1 MSMHR
6 EVRMLMGK
14 RSSSK
19 ARILELLRG
28 VPLLEGCSKKE
39 LSLLADIA
47 DEVGF
52 TDGDVICKE
61 GDAGL
66 GLQLIV
72 DGEAKVEVGGK
83 MRRKMGPGT
92 FFGEVAL
99 LDGGPRS
106 ATVIANT
113 DTTVLTVPAWSFQAL
128 LKQQPAIAV
137 KMLPVLA
144 HRLRTADQAPA

>member
-1 MSMHR
+1 MA
-6 EVRMLMGK
+6 K
-14 RSSSK
+14 KSSSK
-19 ARILELLRG
+19 SRILDLLKG
-28 VPLLEGCSKKE
+28 IPLLEGCSKKE

-47 DEVGF
+47 DEMEF
-52 TDGDVICKE
+52 AAGDVICKE

-83 MRRKMGPGT
+83 ARRKMGPGM
-92 FFGEVAL
+92 FFGDIAL

-106 ATVIANT
+106 ATVIANVE
-113 DTTVLTVPAWSFQAL
+113 TTVLTVPAWSFQAL

-144 HRLRTADQAPA
+144 HRLRTADQGS